1 MSEWTEIK
9 NYPNY
14 EITTDGKVKSKI
26 TNKLLKGGF
35 NGAGYICFTLKNE
48 DGSRMERAHRLVAET
63 FIENPSNKK
72 IVNHINGIKTDN
84 RVENLEWCSLLHNV
98 QHAYENGLMP
108 HKTNYKKLT
117 DNDVREIRELYK
129 NTNHT
134 YYSLAEIYELSYS
147 YVGRIIREENRKL
160 VE

>member
-1 MSEWTEIK
+1 MNKWTEIK

-14 EITTDGKVKSKI
+14 VITDDGKVKSKI
-26 TNKLLKGGF
+26 TNKILTGGL
-35 NGAGYICFTLKNE
+35 NEAGYVCFTLKNE
-48 DGSRMERAHRLVAET
+48 NGKRIERAHRLVAET
-63 FIENPSNKK
+63 FIKNPKDEK

-98 QHAYENGLMP
+98 QHAYENGLMS

-117 DNDVREIRELYK
+117 DNDVKEIRELYK

-134 YYSLAEIYELSYS
+134 YYSLAEIYDLSYS

>member
-14 EITTDGKVKSKI
+14 VITDDGMVKSKI
-26 TNKLLKGGF
+26 TNKVLTGGL
-35 NGAGYICFTLKNE
+35 NESGYVCYTLKNKN
-48 DGSRMERAHRLVAET
+48 GKRIERAHRLVADT
-63 FIENPSNKK
+63 FIENPNNEK

-84 RVENLEWCSLLHNV
+84 RVENLEWCSLLHNI
-98 QHAYENGLMP
+98 QHAYEHELMP

-117 DNDVREIRELYK
+117 DEDIKEIRNLYK
-129 NTNHT
+129 STDHT
-134 YYSLAEIYELSYS
+134 YFSLAKMYNLSYS
-147 YVGRIIREENRKL
+147 YVGRIVRKENRKL

>member
-1 MSEWTEIK
+1 MNKWTEIK

-14 EITTDGKVKSKI
+14 VITDDGKVKSKI
-26 TNKLLKGGF
+26 TNKILTGGL
-35 NGAGYICFTLKNE
+35 NESGYVCFTLKNE
-48 DGSRMERAHRLVAET
+48 NGKRIERAHRLVAET
-63 FIENPSNKK
+63 FIKNPKDEK

-117 DNDVREIRELYK
+117 DNDVKEIRELYK

-134 YYSLAEIYELSYS
+134 YYSLAEIYGLSYS